1 MPSDNFDVF
10 RKKTM
15 ASIIDFLGRPLGEW
29 SLADADSKETCA
41 RFVLG
46 VLRDRPNLRRRFP
59 DATSAASGYRDWLLG
74 RGARK
79 FRLSSRAIS
88 NIAAIFAQE
97 LGKPVREFYLHDPK
111 LQAKYPLALLPVGQ
125 KRFVKWLFRRDG
137 QRHTLSTEQILWF
150 LHQTAEDAWAGV
162 METYLLNPDWQER
175 FPLALVGSGQ
185 REFLRWLRHSFPK
198 FAPFRRLKSLPRVL
212 SVDEEAALRQRISTG
227 WNGNAAFVAL
237 DRKQRLDPPLGVNL
251 LSHFCFCSGLQRAAL
266 TTKTA
271 LESADVLTSARDMPS
286 GVDSS
291 VEPRGKWL
299 GLEVYPIT
307 IINVSPV
314 PYFEVC
320 YRRSGLAR
328 RANVFRIAYWYWEL
342 DRIPHEW
349 SGFAPLIDEIWAPT
363 PFVAQAMRA
372 MMTVPVYDM
381 PPGVL
386 LNKAKPIAREA
397 LGIPTGHFVFLFL
410 FDMCSDFTRKN
421 PLAVIRAFR
430 LAFSPDEPAA
440 LVIKLARGYIDP
452 VNLERLHVAGR
463 QNKVLVIDRLMSPNE
478 TDGFIAMCDCF
489 VSLHRAEGFSLGLAA
504 AMLMGK
510 PVIGTKYSGNLAFMN
525 RENSLLVDFELV
537 EIAENGYVYKKGFH
551 WAEPS
556 EAHAAELMR
565 SVFEKRHEH
574 AVRAERAKK
583 GIAEQFSVEKA
594 GERMKRRLEEI
605 AIERER
611 AEEAVCSISP
621 QAQSVFKK

>member
-1 MPSDNFDVF
+1 
-10 RKKTM
+10 
-15 ASIIDFLGRPLGEW
+15 
-29 SLADADSKETCA
+29 
-41 RFVLG
+41 
-46 VLRDRPNLRRRFP
+46 
-59 DATSAASGYRDWLLG
+59 
-74 RGARK
+74 
-79 FRLSSRAIS
+79 
-88 NIAAIFAQE
+88 
-97 LGKPVREFYLHDPK
+97 
-111 LQAKYPLALLPVGQ
+111 
-125 KRFVKWLFRRDG
+125 
-137 QRHTLSTEQILWF
+137 
-150 LHQTAEDAWAGV
+150 
-162 METYLLNPDWQER
+162 
-175 FPLALVGSGQ
+175 
-185 REFLRWLRHSFPK
+185 
-198 FAPFRRLKSLPRVL
+198 
-212 SVDEEAALRQRISTG
+212 
-227 WNGNAAFVAL
+227 
-237 DRKQRLDPPLGVNL
+237 
-251 LSHFCFCSGLQRAAL
+251 LQRAAL

-286 GVDSS
+286 GVDSP
-291 VEPRGKWL
+291 VEPRGNWL

-320 YRRSGLAR
+320 YCRSGLAR
-328 RANVFRIAYWYWEL
+328 RDNVFRIAYWYWEL

-349 SGFAPLIDEIWAPT
+349 SRFAPLIDEIWAPT

-372 MMTVPVYDM
+372 MTVPVYEM

-386 LNKAKPIAREA
+386 LSKAEPIAREA

-430 LAFSPDEPAA
+430 LAFSPDEPAV
-440 LVIKLARGYIDP
+440 LVIKVARGYIDP
-452 VNLERLHVAGR
+452 VKLERLHVAGR

-489 VSLHRAEGFSLGLAA
+489 VSRHRAEGFSLGLAG

-510 PVIGTKYSGNLAFMN
+510 AGYRHKLLRQPRVYES
-525 RENSLLVDFELV
+525 RERLLVDFEMV
-537 EIAENGYVYKKGFH
+537 EIAENGYVYKKGFR

-565 SVFEKRHEH
+565 SVFENRHEH

-594 GERMKRRLEEI
+594 GQRMERRLKEI
-605 AIERER
+605 RNRDTAR
-611 AEEAVCSISP
+611 AR
-621 QAQSVFKK
+621 

>member
-15 ASIIDFLGRPLGEW
+15 ASIIDFRGRPLGEW

-46 VLRDRPNLRRRFP
+46 VLRDRPNLCRRFP
-59 DATSAASGYRDWLLG
+59 DATSVAGGYRDWLLG

-79 FRLSSRAIS
+79 FRLSPRAIS
-88 NIAAIFAQE
+88 NISAVFAQE
-97 LGKPVREFYLHDPK
+97 LGKPVEFYRHNPK

-137 QRHTLSTEQILWF
+137 RRHTLSTEQILWF
-150 LHQTAEDAWAGV
+150 LHQTAEDTGAGV
-162 METYLLNPDWQER
+162 LETYLLNPDWQER

-185 REFLRWLRHSFPK
+185 REFLRWLRHRFPK

-212 SVDEEAALRQRISTG
+212 SGDEEAALRQRISTG
-227 WNGNAAFVAL
+227 GNSNAAFVTF
-237 DRKQRLDPPLGVNL
+237 DEKQRLDPALGVNL

-271 LESADVLTSARDMPS
+271 LESGDVLTSARDMPT
-286 GVDSS
+286 GVDSL

-299 GLEVYPIT
+299 GLEVYPST
-307 IINVSPV
+307 IINISPV

-349 SGFAPLIDEIWAPT
+349 SRFAPLIDEIWAPT
-363 PFVAQAMRA
+363 PFIAQAMRA
-372 MMTVPVYDM
+372 MTVPVYDM
-381 PPGVL
+381 PPGVFL
-386 LNKAKPIAREA
+386 SKAEPIAREA

-421 PLAVIRAFR
+421 PLAVIRAFAWR
-430 LAFSPDEPAA
+430 SRPMNLR
-440 LVIKLARGYIDP
+440 ARDQIGRVYHP

-489 VSLHRAEGFSLGLAA
+489 VSLHRAEGFSLGLAG

-510 PVIGTKYSGNLAFMN
+510 PVIGTNYSGNLAFMN

-551 WAEPS
+551 WAVPS
-556 EAHAAELMR
+556 EAQAAELMR
-565 SVFEKRHEH
+565 SVFEKRHKH

-594 GERMKRRLEEI
+594 GQRMKRRLEEI
-605 AIERER
+605 RNCDTAR
-611 AEEAVCSISP
+611 AR
-621 QAQSVFKK
+621 

>member
-1 MPSDNFDVF
+1 
-10 RKKTM
+10 M
-15 ASIIDFLGRPLGEW
+15 ASIIDFRGRPLGAW

-46 VLRDRPNLRRRFP
+46 VLRDRPKLRRRFP
-59 DATSAASGYRDWLLG
+59 DATSLASGYRDWLLG

-79 FRLSSRAIS
+79 FRLSPHAIS
-88 NIAAIFAQE
+88 NIGTVFAQE
-97 LGKPVREFYLHDPK
+97 LGKPVREFYLHNPK

-125 KRFVKWLFRRDG
+125 KRFVKWLLRRHG
-137 QRHTLSTEQILWF
+137 QRHTLSTEQVLWF
-150 LHQTAEDAWAGV
+150 LHQTAEETGAGV
-162 METYLLNPDWQER
+162 IQAYLLNPDWQER

-185 REFLRWLRHSFPK
+185 HEFLRYLRHSFPK
-198 FAPFRRLKSLPRVL
+198 FAPFRRLKSLSMVL
-212 SVDEEAALRQRISTG
+212 SGDEEAALRQRISTG
-227 WNGNAAFVAL
+227 WNDSNAAFVTL
-237 DRKQRLDPPLGVNL
+237 DGKRRFDPAPGVNL
-251 LSHFCFCSGLQRAAL
+251 LSTFCFSSGLQRAAL

-286 GVDSS
+286 GVDSP
-291 VEPRGKWL
+291 VEPRGNWL

-307 IINVSPV
+307 IINISPV
-314 PYFEVC
+314 PFFEVC

-349 SGFAPLIDEIWAPT
+349 LQFAPLIDEIWAPT

-372 MMTVPVYDM
+372 MTVPVYEM

-386 LNKAKPIAREA
+386 LSKAEPIAREA
-397 LGIPTGHFVFLFL
+397 LGIPTDHFVFLFI
-410 FDMCSDFTRKN
+410 FDMCSDFKRKN

-430 LAFSPDEPAA
+430 LAFSPDEPVT

-452 VNLERLHVAGR
+452 VNLERLHVAAR
-463 QNKVLVIDRLMSPNE
+463 QNNVLVIDRLMSPNE

-489 VSLHRAEGFSLGLAA
+489 VSLHRAEGFSLGLAG

-510 PVIGTKYSGNLAFMN
+510 PVIGTNYSGNLAFMN
-525 RENSLLVDFELV
+525 RENSLLVDCKLV
-537 EIAENGYVYKKGFH
+537 EIAENGFVYKKGFR

-574 AVRAERAKK
+574 SVRAERAKK
-583 GIAEQFSVEKA
+583 EIAEQFSVEKA
-594 GERMKRRLEEI
+594 GKRMERRLEEI
-605 AIERER
+605 GIAIQRER
-611 AEEAVCSISP
+611 AQEAVCSISH
-621 QAQSVFKK
+621 